1 MGQSLTVALK
11 SIRVEIDRF
20 RRKRTPEV
28 QQRAKQETEHILAA
42 SGICVGIQQEP
53 DEALMPDPPYL

>member
-20 RRKRTPEV
+20 RRKRNPEV
-28 QQRAKQETEHILAA
+28 QQRAKQETENILAA
-42 SGICVGIQQEP
+42 SGICVGIEQSE
-53 DEALMPDPPYL
+53 EAFIPDPPFL